1 MMNNP
6 IHDHDREKASSI
18 VENKKINKNVL
29 LTNPYFQNGKWGVNL
44 KKKEIKLGMKELYR

>member
-6 IHDHDREKASSI
+6 IHDRDREKASSI
-18 VENKKINKNVL
+18 VENIKINKNAL
-29 LTNPYFQNGKWGVNL
+29 MANPYFQNGKWGVNL